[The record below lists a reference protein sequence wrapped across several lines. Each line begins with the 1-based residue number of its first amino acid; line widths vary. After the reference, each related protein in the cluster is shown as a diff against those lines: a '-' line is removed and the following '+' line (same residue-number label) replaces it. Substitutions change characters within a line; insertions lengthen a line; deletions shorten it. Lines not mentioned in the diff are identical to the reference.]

1 MTYKETIDYL
11 YNIAPAF
18 TKVGAAAYKEGLSNT
33 EALDAHAGHPHKSYL
48 TIHVAGTNGKGSC
61 SHSIAAILQ
70 EAGMKVGLF
79 TSPHLVNFRERIRIN
94 GEMIPE
100 EYIVRW
106 VNSNKEFFEPL
117 MPSFFEVTTAMA
129 FEYFRDAGVDIA
141 VIEVGLGG
149 RLDCTNIISPILS
162 VITNISADHTQF
174 LGTTLA
180 EIAAEKAGIIKNN
193 TPVVIGETTEET
205 RPVFLAHAKKSN
217 APIIF
222 AEETTMVLNI
232 DYQLKGAYQT
242 KNLNTVL
249 ASMLPLARELKKRGI
264 KIDNATQTIKHAL
277 ANVCTLTGIQG
288 RWQQLSAKPL
298 TICDTGH
305 NAAGWQYLSEQIERT
320 AEMKRSACPDNSFC
334 LRMIFGMVDD
344 KDIDTVMKILPRNAT
359 FYFTQ
364 ASTHRAIPA
373 LHLKDLAMHHGIKG
387 EAFNS
392 VADAYETAKRQSSEY
407 DMIFIGGSN
416 YVIADLLTHLG
427 I

>member
-1 MTYKETIDYL
+1 MTYEETIDYL

-18 TKVGAAAYKEGLSNT
+18 TKVGATAYKEGLSNT

-79 TSPHLVNFRERIRIN
+79 TSPHLVTFRERIRVN
-94 GEMIPE
+94 GEMIPK

-106 VNSNKEFFEPL
+106 VNSNKDFFEPL
-117 MPSFFEVTTAMA
+117 SPSFFEVTTAMA
-129 FEYFRDAGVDIA
+129 FEYFRDADVDIA

-162 VITNISADHTQF
+162 IITNISADHTQF
-174 LGTTLA
+174 LGNTLA
-180 EIAAEKAGIIKNN
+180 EIAAEKAGIIKDN
-193 TPVVIGETTEET
+193 TPVVIGEATEET
-205 RPVFLAHAKKSN
+205 RPVFLAYAERHN

-222 AEETTMVLNI
+222 AEEATVILNI
-232 DYQLKGAYQT
+232 DYQLKGAYQK
-242 KNLNTVL
+242 KNINTVM
-249 ASMLPLARELKKRGI
+249 ASMLPLARELKKKGI
-264 KIDNATQTIKHAL
+264 KIDNATQTIRHAL
-277 ANVCTLTGIQG
+277 ANVCTLTGLQG
-288 RWQQLSAKPL
+288 RWQQLASEPL

-305 NAAGWQYLSEQIERT
+305 NTAGWQYLSEQIEKT
-320 AEMKRSACPDNSFC
+320 AETRRSEYPDGSFC
-334 LRMIFGMVDD
+334 LRIIFGMVDD
-344 KDIDTVMKILPRNAT
+344 KDVDAVIKMLPRNAS

-373 LHLKDLAMHHGIKG
+373 SHIKDIALHLGIKG
-387 EAFNS
+387 EAYDT
-392 VADAYETAKRQSSEY
+392 VADAYETAKQQSSKH

-416 YVIADLLTHLG
+416 YVIADLFTYLG